1 MNVEFLTQ
9 FLAAETRNLSWGS
22 DAFFMGKQTHVFLPF
37 LEVLMDKS
45 YSREQLAY
53 EAKLAEEDITEINQR
68 RRAYNR
74 LGKGLRLVLC
84 V

>member
-1 MNVEFLTQ
+1 
-9 FLAAETRNLSWGS
+9 
-22 DAFFMGKQTHVFLPF
+22 
-37 LEVLMDKS
+37 MDKS